1 MQMCNKCGDLFENN
15 LTKCPHCGSLD
26 IKYLCEE
33 DGSIVPEM
41 KVASDEKEKLK
52 EQAKKEAELEKL
64 KYQVHCPACG
74 SPNVEKIS
82 AASKIGHGLAFGL
95 FSLGTISKTY
105 HCKNCGV
112 KF

>member
-1 MQMCNKCGDLFENN
+1 MKYCPKCHHNFSDSFDICVYCETPLISGENPNPIEVDPHSTNNKQEIHSSIRECEKFFENN
-15 LTKCPHCGSLD
+15 N
-26 IKYLCEE
+26 
-33 DGSIVPEM
+33 
-41 KVASDEKEKLK
+41 
-52 EQAKKEAELEKL
+52 Q